1 MRKNWVK
8 GLMKFDFGIGVNAI
22 LLAGAAAIMSYAVIE
37 YNKYCDSSKE
47 RIDREI
53 DILALK
59 KEVREL
65 KERVL
70 YLENKELEE
79 D

>member
-8 GLMKFDFGIGVNAI
+8 GLMKIDLGVGVNAI
-22 LLAGAAAIMSYAVIE
+22 LLAGAVAIVSHAVLE
-37 YNKYCDSSKE
+37 YDKYCDASKE

-59 KEVREL
+59 KEVRDL

>member
-1 MRKNWVK
+1 MRKNWMK

-22 LLAGAAAIMSYAVIE
+22 LLAGAAALVSHAIIE
-37 YNKYCDSSKE
+37 YDKYCGTSKE

-59 KEVREL
+59 KEVRDL